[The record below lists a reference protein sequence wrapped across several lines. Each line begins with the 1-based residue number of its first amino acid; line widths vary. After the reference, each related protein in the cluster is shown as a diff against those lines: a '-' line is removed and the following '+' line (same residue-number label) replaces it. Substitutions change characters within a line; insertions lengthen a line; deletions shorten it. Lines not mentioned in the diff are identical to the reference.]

1 MGFLIPLI
9 IGAVATASL
18 IGEVDTKAPIDPSP
32 RADDE
37 QWGLDWGLDD
47 LGETLEK
54 GMTTIQLVAVAV
66 ILANTVG
73 VLK

>member
-9 IGAVATASL
+9 VGGLAATTL
-18 IGEVDTKAPIDPSP
+18 IGEVDTAAPSLPP
-32 RADDE
+32 PADDE
-37 QWGLDWGLDD
+37 QWD
-47 LGETLEK
+47 LGETIEKGMTTIEK

-66 ILANTVG
+66 IVANTVG